1 MSMMGGWACCRTLA
15 PPRSKFGVYFL
26 YAAPFLSGGLSCVS
40 PMEKLNEYKEKA
52 VGVYKTL
59 AANPVRSMKIASS
72 ISVRNRSPSLTSLSS
87 HHAPF
92 SVSVAALL
100 AAHHHHD
107 RHQVAVGRTDG

>member
-1 MSMMGGWACCRTLA
+1 MAAAAELW
-15 PPRSKFGVYFL
+15 PPRARNSFGVYFL

>member
-1 MSMMGGWACCRTLA
+1 MMGGWLLLPNFG
-15 PPRSKFGVYFL
+15 PPALEIRRYFL